1 MVARWWCLWCSAVLS
16 GCCEV
21 AVVVRRDVTTEENKE
36 VAGSQ
41 TDAKCHGTGNR
52 IAQNAL
58 PYPILRDDEGDLAI
72 G

>member
-21 AVVVRRDVTTEENKE
+21 AVVVVITGGDIQ
-36 VAGSQ
+36 GSQ